1 MNDLCLWEHTVDG
14 CSQWNYGKSIYIF
27 IHNTTNGDLSV
38 CPQIV
43 TGPLDFNVT
52 IERCPHYAIKRAHTH
67 THNNSCTLERRVA
80 PVGSECEIEL
90 CRTVPVRVWDQSQ
103 AFEST
108 DTEMDRQHVCVC
120 VCFLLQCQEF
130 SLNWFSPSGGGPCHV
145 STLCPLLES
154 WWFTSEEWSWTG
166 GSRFYRRY
174 TRVTLRTLRRNWIH
188 LCLKFICIIIEPFN
202 VWGRH
207 VYVSEPC

>member
-27 IHNTTNGDLSV
+27 IHNITNGDLSV

-43 TGPLDFNVT
+43 TGPHDFNVT

-120 VCFLLQCQEF
+120 VYVF
-130 SLNWFSPSGGGPCHV
+130 SSSVRNSLWTGSVPAV
-145 STLCPLLES
+145 EARVTCPLCGLS
-154 WWFTSEEWSWTG
+154 VAAVSFIG
-166 GSRFYRRY
+166 VLVIYIRGMIMNRRL
-174 TRVTLRTLRRNWIH
+174 TLL
-188 LCLKFICIIIEPFN
+188 
-202 VWGRH
+202 
-207 VYVSEPC
+207 